1 MKAEAR
7 NYAHDLDDEPEQRHR
22 RSRSLAALAGFGLL
36 TFAAARFASRYTPG
50 HSPGGWYEQLEK
62 PPFTPPPVV
71 FSIVWTSLYAV
82 MAWSVWRVYSAPRS
96 AERSR
101 ALRIWFTQLMTNA
114 EWPKL
119 FFGEHRP
126 DLSLRDS
133 IALGLQIAAYIS
145 AAGKVD
151 SAAAKA
157 FIPYLGW
164 VGFATVLNAEI
175 VRRNPELARRA
186 A

>member
-1 MKAEAR
+1 MKAEAC
-7 NYAHDLDDEPEQRHR
+7 NFAQHLDDEPEQRHG
-22 RSRSLAALAGFGLL
+22 RSLTALAGFGLL

-50 HSPGGWYEQLEK
+50 HTPGSWYDQLEK

-71 FSIVWTSLYAV
+71 FPIVWTSLYAT
-82 MAWSVWRVYSAPRS
+82 MAWSVWRVYSAPHS

-114 EWPKL
+114 EWSKL

-145 AAGKVD
+145 AASKVD
-151 SAAAKA
+151 LAAAKA

-175 VRRNPELARRA
+175 VRRNPELSPSA

>member
-1 MKAEAR
+1 MKAEAC
-7 NYAHDLDDEPEQRHR
+7 NFAHDLDDQLEQRHR
-22 RSRSLAALAGFGLL
+22 RSLAALPAFGLL
-36 TFAAARFASRYTPG
+36 IFAAARFASRYTPR

-71 FSIVWTSLYAV
+71 FPIVWTALYAT

-96 AERSR
+96 TERSR
-101 ALRIWFTQLMTNA
+101 ALRIWFTQFMTNV
-114 EWPKL
+114 EWSKL

-164 VGFATVLNAEI
+164 VGFATLLNAEI
-175 VRRNPELARRA
+175 VRRNPGLSRPA